1 VNRPGIAGA
10 GGMDQKVRKWR
21 VRVFIAAW
29 TMYATYYL
37 CKVNFSIA
45 VPALKK
51 YLGGGVA
58 TEKSEMM
65 VGTIMTALFLAY
77 ALGQVVNGLLGDRFG
92 PRKVGTIGM
101 VVSATMNLLFGL
113 VGSFPAFVAIWAV
126 NGFFQAT
133 GAPSRIKVLSNWF
146 PPKERGK
153 MMGFLGTDYVVGN
166 AVSWILAGWLLQ
178 SYGWRYVFIVP
189 AFIFFASAAHF
200 FFRVRNAPEEVG
212 LPTIEELEGRKKAD
226 ASEEEGEE
234 EETGD
239 VHAGWSF
246 VIEQTFLNPKVWIV
260 AFAYFGVDLFRY
272 GFLGWSFDYIVSQG
286 APVGKGVIKVVM
298 VPAFGA
304 LGIILSGWLSDR
316 IGGRRA
322 PVTAVMLFI
331 VALLAW
337 VFRLLPAGEGNFWLP
352 LFMLAGIGFFLYGPH
367 LMMGAT
373 IAMDLGSRK
382 ASATASGI
390 IDAMGY
396 LGAAVTGVGT
406 AWAKKNWGWDGAF
419 LLWIS
424 GAVIAGILMLFLW
437 NYRVEEDR
445 EYL

>member
-1 VNRPGIAGA
+1 MNPAETPFPGGTR
-10 GGMDQKVRKWR
+10 QVVRKWR
-21 VRVFIAAW
+21 IRVFIAAW

-37 CKVNFSIA
+37 CRLNFSIA

-51 YLGGGVA
+51 FLGGGKV
-58 TEKSEMM
+58 TPDSDMM

-146 PPKERGK
+146 PPRERGK

-166 AVSWILAGWLLQ
+166 AVSWLLAGWLLQ
-178 SYGWRYVFIVP
+178 NYGWRYVFIVP

-212 LPTIEELEGRKKAD
+212 LPTIEELEGRKTG
-226 ASEEEGEE
+226 ASPEAGAG
-234 EETGD
+234 GD
-239 VHAGWSF
+239 VHAGWGF
-246 VIEQTFLNPKVWIV
+246 VFRQTFMNPKVWIV
-260 AFAYFGVDLFRY
+260 AVAYFGVDLFRY
-272 GFLGWSFDYIVSQG
+272 GFLGWSFDYVIEHG
-286 APVGKGVIKVVM
+286 APVDKGVIKVVM
-298 VPAFGA
+298 VPFFGA
-304 LGIILSGWLSDR
+304 AGIILSGWLSDR
-316 IGGRRA
+316 IGGRRG
-322 PVTAVMLFI
+322 PVTAVMLFV

-337 VFRLLPAGEGNFWLP
+337 VFRLLPSGPGNFWLP
-352 LFMLAGIGFFLYGPH
+352 LLTLAGIGFFLYGPH
-367 LMMGAT
+367 LIMGAT
-373 IAMDLGSRK
+373 LAMDLGSRK

-396 LGAAVTGVGT
+396 LGAAVSGVGT
-406 AWAKKNWGWDGAF
+406 AWAKRNWGWDGAF

-424 GAVIAGILMLFLW
+424 GALVAGVLMLLLW
-437 NYRVEEDR
+437 NYRVQEDR

>member
-1 VNRPGIAGA
+1 MTGPGLSRNEDLDRVI
-10 GGMDQKVRKWR
+10 RKWR
-21 VRVFIAAW
+21 IRVFIAAW
-29 TMYATYYL
+29 TMYASYYL
-37 CKVNFSIA
+37 CRLNFSIA

-51 YLGGGVA
+51 FLGGGMV
-58 TEKSEMM
+58 TEESEKM
-65 VGTIMTALFLAY
+65 VGAIGSALFLAY

-146 PPKERGK
+146 SPKERGK

-166 AVSWILAGWLLQ
+166 AVSWLLAGWLLQ
-178 SYGWRYVFIVP
+178 HYGWRYVFIVP
-189 AFIFFASAAHF
+189 AFIFFASAIHF
-200 FFRVRNAPEEVG
+200 FLRVRNAPEDVG
-212 LPTIEELEGRKKAD
+212 LPTIEELEGKKKSP
-226 ASEEEGEE
+226 ASGEEGEK
-234 EETGD
+234 GD
-239 VHAGWSF
+239 VHAGWDF
-246 VIEQTFLNPKVWIV
+246 VFRQTFLNLKVWIV
-260 AFAYFGVDLFRY
+260 AIAYFGVDLFRY
-272 GFLGWSFDYIVSQG
+272 GFLMWSFDYVVSQG
-286 APVGKGVIKVVM
+286 APVGRGVIKVVM
-298 VPAFGA
+298 VPFFGA
-304 LGIILSGWLSDR
+304 LGIIVSGWLSDR
-316 IGGRRA
+316 LGGRRA

-331 VALLAW
+331 VAALAW

-352 LFMLAGIGFFLYGPH
+352 LITLAGIGFFLFGPH

-396 LGAAVTGVGT
+396 LGAAVSGYGT
-406 AWAKKNWGWDGAF
+406 AWVKQRWGWDGAF
-419 LLWIS
+419 ILWIS
-424 GAVIAGILMLFLW
+424 GAVVAGILMLFLW